1 MAIFNGKKHYFY
13 GHLKPIQLSQA
24 KAPAGISVAE
34 VEALVLSVA
43 GEVTGHSVDAQAT
56 DSWTAWKMHGGSGDD
71 MG

>member
-1 MAIFNGKKHYFY
+1 MAISNGKIRYFH

-56 DSWTAWKMHGGSGDD
+56 EVDSVENAWGVWDD
-71 MG
+71 TV